1 MAGRNAA
8 SALRIAKD
16 MPSLRELTTRT
27 LRGAILNMHF
37 KPKQRLVERQLCEET
52 GVSRTCVRE
61 ALRSLEAEGLVERI
75 PNRGLFVASVSVDEA
90 RQIYEVR
97 AALEPAFA
105 RRFVERA
112 TDREIEDLRAAY
124 LRLEKVITR
133 KPVISYVEA
142 LDEFYDVILRGA
154 ENEVARSLLRSLH
167 ARMRFL
173 RALTADVADT
183 TRKRESLGLM
193 QKILDAAL
201 ERDAETMAERCRAFV
216 ERSAKFADLVL
227 RRQEE
232 HAGAGHN

>member
-1 MAGRNAA
+1 
-8 SALRIAKD
+8 

-61 ALRSLEAEGLVERI
+61 ALRSLEAEGLVERV
-75 PNRGLFVASVSVDEA
+75 PNRGLFVASVSADEA

-105 RRFVERA
+105 ARFVERA
-112 TDREIEDLRAAY
+112 TSREMESLRAAY
-124 LRLEKVITR
+124 LQLEKVVTR
-133 KPVISYVEA
+133 KPVIAYVDA
-142 LDEFYDVILRGA
+142 LDDFYDVILRGA
-154 ENEVARSLLRSLH
+154 GNDVARALLQSLR

-173 RALTADVADT
+173 RALTADAADVA
-183 TRKRESLGLM
+183 RKRETLARMREIMES
-193 QKILDAAL
+193 AL
-201 ERDAETMAERCRAFV
+201 ARDAEAMAERCRAFV
-216 ERSAKFADLVL
+216 ERSAKFAILVL

-232 HAGAGHN
+232 SASVE